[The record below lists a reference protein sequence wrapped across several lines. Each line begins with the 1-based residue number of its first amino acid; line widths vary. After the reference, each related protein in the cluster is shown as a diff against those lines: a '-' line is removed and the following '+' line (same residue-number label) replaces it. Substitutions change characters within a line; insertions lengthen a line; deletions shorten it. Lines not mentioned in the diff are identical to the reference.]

1 MSESPV
7 RRPSQ
12 QVMAPTPQAT
22 ILPQGARVVKAP
34 IPAHH
39 IGDTLGTGPA
49 ITLEDVKANPK
60 VHLLI
65 RMSDQHLEAT
75 GYTEHG
81 YRHTGIVSTRGQKL
95 MRTLGYDERLVSL
108 TAIAGYTHDVG
119 NLVSRH
125 QHGITSA
132 LMMYDILRDMGM
144 PLEEIAIT
152 MGAIGNHEEQ
162 YGDPGHPVAAGVIIA
177 DKSDVHYTRVRHRN
191 VDTDDIH
198 DRVNLACRKSYLTS
212 DPDRRT
218 ITLELEVDP
227 TISPLMEYFRIF
239 SPRMEMCYR
248 AAKILDARF
257 QLTINGQNF
266 YGV

>member
-1 MSESPV
+1 MADNTLPRPTLPV
-7 RRPSQ
+7 MPHP
-12 QVMAPTPQAT
+12 V
-22 ILPQGARVVKAP
+22 LPQGARVVKAP
-34 IPAHH
+34 IPAMP
-39 IGDTLGTGPA
+39 GSDLLGSGPA

-60 VHLLI
+60 VQLLI
-65 RMSDQHLEAT
+65 RMADQHLEAI
-75 GYTEHG
+75 GFTEHG
-81 YRHTGIVSTRGQKL
+81 YRHTGIVSTRGMKL
-95 MRTLGYDERLVSL
+95 MRTLGYDERLVQL

-162 YGDPGHPVAAGVIIA
+162 YGDPGHAVAAGVVLA

-198 DRVNLACRKSYLTS
+198 DRVNLACRRSYLTS
-212 DPDRRT
+212 DPERRT
-218 ITLELEVDP
+218 ISLELEVDQ

-239 SPRMEMCYR
+239 SPRMDMCYR
-248 AAKILDARF
+248 AAQVLDARF
-257 QLTINGQNF
+257 QLRINGQAF